1 MKGKRVRDEI
11 SSRKWDG
18 NVIGVYKPA
27 IHADEI
33 GLTSDKYIPINESIK
48 ELPLALS
55 YAPMSLQRF
64 LLMSAMEESLHSQSA
79 LGFTPQDL
87 DDVRRL
93 ISDTSIYL
101 LGATVL
107 ASVLHLLFEFLAF
120 RSDISF
126 WQNNKSLA
134 GLSSRAVI
142 SELFS
147 QTIIFMFLVDS
158 DTSLLVTIP
167 VFFGILIQMW
177 KVKKATGIGFKWG
190 KYNTPTIH
198 FYRWEEAMEQASDKK
213 PDEVLKE
220 EELTHVS
227 LEADR
232 IATTYLG
239 TLLFPMAVGFTVRT
253 LLVERHTSWYSWG
266 IGALTGVVYTF
277 GFVLMCPQLFIN
289 HKLKTVSY
297 MPWKFMV
304 YRFLNTFI
312 DDLFAFIIKM
322 PTMHRLSV
330 FRDDIVFL
338 IYMYQ
343 RYIYRVDTSRPVEK

>member
-1 MKGKRVRDEI
+1 M
-11 SSRKWDG
+11 SSME
-18 NVIGVYKPA
+18 N
-27 IHADEI
+27 
-33 GLTSDKYIPINESIK
+33 S
-48 ELPLALS
+48 LS
-55 YAPMSLQRF
+55 
-64 LLMSAMEESLHSQSA
+64 SQNG

-107 ASVLHLLFEFLAF
+107 ASVLHLFFEYLAF
-120 RSDISF
+120 RSDIAF

-134 GLSSRAVI
+134 GLSSRAVV

-147 QTIIFMFLVDS
+147 QCIILLFLVDS
-158 DTSLLVTIP
+158 DSSMLVTIP
-167 VFFGILIQMW
+167 AFIGILIQIW
-177 KVKKATGIGFKWG
+177 KVKKATGIGIKWG
-190 KYNTPTIH
+190 TRGIPYIH
-198 FYRWEEAMEQASDKK
+198 FYRWEQEYASKINKDAS
-213 PDEVLKE
+213 PHITKE
-220 EELTHVS
+220 EELARIT

-232 IATTYLG
+232 TATTYLS
-239 TLLFPMAVGFTVRT
+239 TLLFPITIGFTVRS
-253 LLVERHTSWYSWG
+253 LLFERHTSWYSWG
-266 IGALTGVVYTF
+266 IGALTGCVYTF

-289 HKLKTVSY
+289 HKLKSVSF
-297 MPWKFMV
+297 MPWKFMI

-330 FRDDIVFL
+330 FRDDIVFF

-343 RYIYRVDTSRPVEK
+343 RYTYRVDESRPVEK